1 MSKSFYF
8 LGYIPIF
15 LILFT
20 SCDKLDKVEE
30 SNNSEFIVNSA
41 NVSEFDDLLL
51 SSHGDELSKFLSE
64 EDSNATNSFVEFQD
78 SNQTEIFTNSSSET
92 LIVSKDSKNSEDTL
106 PKSTLEMTIRE
117 LENSSYS
124 HQQGLEKIRE
134 LSLEK
139 DQKISLLEYEN
150 ASLLEKIKNLEAQ
163 LSLGSKQPVKV
174 NNDDLQVANEL
185 DFAIKDLKT
194 SYEANSKEVSFLKEQ
209 NLLISDKLEGLEK
222 EEKLEIEF
230 VAQVEGKDSNSTLD
244 ILKEIP
250 PEELII
256 PTTSNCTLNF
266 DAVVTSL
273 NGKSKEA
280 FYTEFFIIRKDLN
293 TLMVENGILL
303 SDFAEVT
310 SYGEL
315 WARARKNPFLFPN
328 ILKQIRDLL
337 LEEVSRNNGVRIR
350 TDINGSAT
358 VQNLDKG
365 NYYVVGTASL
375 GKVGVTWSVPVDLDE
390 GMNKLSLTL
399 GNSSWSF

>member
-8 LGYIPIF
+8 LGFIPIV

-20 SCDKLDKVEE
+20 SCDKLVEVEE
-30 SNNSEFIVNSA
+30 SNNSDITVNSA
-41 NVSEFDDLLL
+41 NASELDDLLL

-64 EDSNATNSFVEFQD
+64 EDSNSSNSFVEFQD
-78 SNQTEIFTNSSSET
+78 SNETEVFSNSSSEI
-92 LIVSKDSKNSEDTL
+92 LNNSKDLKNSEEIV

-117 LENSSYS
+117 LENSSFS

-134 LSLEK
+134 LSFEK
-139 DQKISLLEYEN
+139 DQKISSLESEN

-163 LSLGSKQPVKV
+163 LSLGPNQVV
-174 NNDDLQVANEL
+174 TLNNDDLQVATEL
-185 DFAIKDLKT
+185 DFAIEDLKS
-194 SYEANSKEVSFLKEQ
+194 SYEANSKEVSYLKEQ
-209 NLLISDKLEGLEK
+209 NLLISDKLGGLGK
-222 EEKLEIEF
+222 EEKLEIDF
-230 VAQVEGKDSNSTLD
+230 VAPVEEEDSNSTLD

-256 PTTSNCTLNF
+256 PNTSNCTLGF

-280 FYTEFFIIRKDLN
+280 FYTEFFIVRKDLN

-358 VQNLDKG
+358 VQNLDKAE
-365 NYYVVGTASL
+365 YYVVGTASL

>member
-1 MSKSFYF
+1 MSISFYF
-8 LGYIPIF
+8 LGFIPIF
-15 LILFT
+15 LILFS
-20 SCDKLDKVEE
+20 SCDKKDKVDE
-30 SNNSEFIVNSA
+30 SNNSDIIVNSS
-41 NVSEFDDLLL
+41 NSSEFDNLLL
-51 SSHGDELSKFLSE
+51 SSHGDELTNFLSE
-64 EDSNATNSFVEFQD
+64 KDTNSSKNFVEFQD
-78 SNQTEIFTNSSSET
+78 SNATEINTDSSSET
-92 LIVSKDSKNSEDTL
+92 LNISINSEDIV

-117 LENSSYS
+117 LQNSSFS

-139 DQKISLLEYEN
+139 DQKISFLESEN
-150 ASLLEKIKNLEAQ
+150 ASLLERIKNLEAQ
-163 LSLGSKQPVKV
+163 LSAGSNQPIIV
-174 NNDDLQVANEL
+174 NNEDLQVATEL
-185 DFAIKDLKT
+185 DYAIEDLKT
-194 SYEANSKEVSFLKEQ
+194 SYEANSKEVSFLKKQ
-209 NLLISDKLEGLEK
+209 NLLISDKLDGLEK

-230 VAQVEGKDSNSTLD
+230 DTEVAEKDSNPTLN

-256 PTTSNCTLNF
+256 PTTSNSTLSF

-337 LEEVSRNNGVRIR
+337 LEEVSKNKGVRVR

-358 VQNLDKG
+358 VQNLDKAP
-365 NYYVVGTASL
+365 YYVVGTASL

>member
-1 MSKSFYF
+1 M
-8 LGYIPIF
+8 
-15 LILFT
+15 
-20 SCDKLDKVEE
+20 DKVDE
-30 SNNSEFIVNSA
+30 SNNSDIIVNSS
-41 NVSEFDDLLL
+41 NSSEFDNLLL
-51 SSHGDELSKFLSE
+51 SSHGDELTNFLSE
-64 EDSNATNSFVEFQD
+64 KDTNSSKNFVAFQD
-78 SNQTEIFTNSSSET
+78 SNATEIFTNSYSET
-92 LIVSKDSKNSEDTL
+92 LNISINSEDIV

-117 LENSSYS
+117 LQNSSFS

-134 LSLEK
+134 LSFEK
-139 DQKISLLEYEN
+139 DQKISFLESEN
-150 ASLLEKIKNLEAQ
+150 ASLLERIKNLEAQ
-163 LSLGSKQPVKV
+163 LSSGSNQPITV
-174 NNDDLQVANEL
+174 NNEDLQVATEL
-185 DFAIKDLKT
+185 DYAIEDLKT
-194 SYEANSKEVSFLKEQ
+194 SYEANSKEVSFLKKQ
-209 NLLISDKLEGLEK
+209 NLLISDKLDGLEK

-230 VAQVEGKDSNSTLD
+230 DTEVAEKDSNPTLN

-256 PTTSNCTLNF
+256 PTTSNCTLSF

-337 LEEVSRNNGVRIR
+337 LEEVSKNKGVRVR

-358 VQNLDKG
+358 VQNLDKAP
-365 NYYVVGTASL
+365 YYVVGTASL

>member
-1 MSKSFYF
+1 M
-8 LGYIPIF
+8 
-15 LILFT
+15 
-20 SCDKLDKVEE
+20 DKVDE
-30 SNNSEFIVNSA
+30 SNNSDIIVNSS
-41 NVSEFDDLLL
+41 NSSELDNLLL
-51 SSHGDELSKFLSE
+51 SSHGDELTNFLSE
-64 EDSNATNSFVEFQD
+64 KDTNSSKNFVAFQDSNAT
-78 SNQTEIFTNSSSET
+78 EIFTDSYSET
-92 LIVSKDSKNSEDTL
+92 LNISINSEDIV

-117 LENSSYS
+117 LQNSSFS

-134 LSLEK
+134 LSFEK
-139 DQKISLLEYEN
+139 DQKISFLESEN
-150 ASLLEKIKNLEAQ
+150 ASLLERIKNLEAQ
-163 LSLGSKQPVKV
+163 LSSGSNQSITV
-174 NNDDLQVANEL
+174 NNEDLQVATEL
-185 DFAIKDLKT
+185 DYAIEDLKT
-194 SYEANSKEVSFLKEQ
+194 SYEANSKEVSFLKKQ
-209 NLLISDKLEGLEK
+209 NLLISDKLDGLEK

-230 VAQVEGKDSNSTLD
+230 DTEVAEKDSNPTLN

-256 PTTSNCTLNF
+256 PTTSNCTLSF

-293 TLMVENGILL
+293 TLMVENGILI

-337 LEEVSRNNGVRIR
+337 LEEVSKNKGVRVR

-358 VQNLDKG
+358 VQNLDKAP
-365 NYYVVGTASL
+365 YYVVGTASL

>member
-150 ASLLEKIKNLEAQ
+150 ASLLEQIKNLEAQ

-256 PTTSNCTLNF
+256 PTTSNCTLSF

>member
-8 LGYIPIF
+8 LGFIPIF

-185 DFAIKDLKT
+185 DFAINDLKT

>member
-1 MSKSFYF
+1 MSISFYF
-8 LGYIPIF
+8 LGFIPIF
-15 LILFT
+15 LILFS
-20 SCDKLDKVEE
+20 SCDKIDKVDE
-30 SNNSEFIVNSA
+30 SNNSDIIVNSS
-41 NVSEFDDLLL
+41 NSSEFDNLLF
-51 SSHGDELSKFLSE
+51 SSHGDELKNFLSE
-64 EDSNATNSFVEFQD
+64 KDTNSSKNFVEFEDSNA
-78 SNQTEIFTNSSSET
+78 TEIFTNSSSET
-92 LIVSKDSKNSEDTL
+92 LNISINSEDIV

-117 LENSSYS
+117 LQNSSFS

-134 LSLEK
+134 LSFEK
-139 DQKISLLEYEN
+139 DQKISFLESEN
-150 ASLLEKIKNLEAQ
+150 ASLLERIKNLEAQ
-163 LSLGSKQPVKV
+163 LSSGSNQPITV
-174 NNDDLQVANEL
+174 NKEDLQVATEL
-185 DFAIKDLKT
+185 DYAIEDLKT
-194 SYEANSKEVSFLKEQ
+194 SYEANSKEVSFLKKQ
-209 NLLISDKLEGLEK
+209 NLLISDKLDGLEK

-230 VAQVEGKDSNSTLD
+230 DTEVAEKDSNPTLN

-256 PTTSNCTLNF
+256 PTTLNCALSF

-293 TLMVENGILL
+293 TLMVENGILI

-337 LEEVSRNNGVRIR
+337 LEEVSKNKGVRVR

-358 VQNLDKG
+358 VQNLDKAP
-365 NYYVVGTASL
+365 YYVVGTASL

>member
-1 MSKSFYF
+1 MSISFYF
-8 LGYIPIF
+8 LGFIPIF
-15 LILFT
+15 LILFS
-20 SCDKLDKVEE
+20 SCDKIDKVDE
-30 SNNSEFIVNSA
+30 SNNSDIIVNSS
-41 NVSEFDDLLL
+41 NSSELDNLLL
-51 SSHGDELSKFLSE
+51 SSHGDELTNFLSE
-64 EDSNATNSFVEFQD
+64 KDTNSSKNFVAFQDSNAT
-78 SNQTEIFTNSSSET
+78 EIFTDSYSET
-92 LIVSKDSKNSEDTL
+92 LNISINSEDIV

-117 LENSSYS
+117 LQNSSFS

-134 LSLEK
+134 LSFEK
-139 DQKISLLEYEN
+139 DQKISFLESEN
-150 ASLLEKIKNLEAQ
+150 ASLLERIKNLEAQ
-163 LSLGSKQPVKV
+163 LSSGSNQPVTV
-174 NNDDLQVANEL
+174 NNEDLQVATEL
-185 DFAIKDLKT
+185 DYAIEDLKT
-194 SYEANSKEVSFLKEQ
+194 SYEANSKEVSFLKKQ
-209 NLLISDKLEGLEK
+209 NLLISDKLDGLEK

-230 VAQVEGKDSNSTLD
+230 DTEVAEKDSNPTLN

-256 PTTSNCTLNF
+256 PTTSNCTLSF

-293 TLMVENGILL
+293 TLMVENGILI

-337 LEEVSRNNGVRIR
+337 LEEVSKNKGVRVR

-358 VQNLDKG
+358 VQNLDKAP
-365 NYYVVGTASL
+365 YYVVGTASL

>member
-1 MSKSFYF
+1 MSISFYF
-8 LGYIPIF
+8 LGFIPIF
-15 LILFT
+15 LILFS
-20 SCDKLDKVEE
+20 SCDKIDKVDE
-30 SNNSEFIVNSA
+30 SNNSDIIVNSS
-41 NVSEFDDLLL
+41 NSSELDNLLL
-51 SSHGDELSKFLSE
+51 SSHGDELTNFLSE
-64 EDSNATNSFVEFQD
+64 KDTNSSKNFVAFQDSNAT
-78 SNQTEIFTNSSSET
+78 EIFTDSYSET
-92 LIVSKDSKNSEDTL
+92 LNISINSEDIV
-106 PKSTLEMTIRE
+106 PKSTLEMTITE
-117 LENSSYS
+117 LQNSSFS

-134 LSLEK
+134 LSFEK
-139 DQKISLLEYEN
+139 DQKISFLESEN
-150 ASLLEKIKNLEAQ
+150 ASLLERIKNLEAQ
-163 LSLGSKQPVKV
+163 LSSGSNQPITV
-174 NNDDLQVANEL
+174 NNEDLQVATEL
-185 DFAIKDLKT
+185 DYAIEDLKT
-194 SYEANSKEVSFLKEQ
+194 SYEANSKEVSFLKKQ
-209 NLLISDKLEGLEK
+209 NLLISDKLDGLEK

-230 VAQVEGKDSNSTLD
+230 DTEVAEKDSNPTLN

-256 PTTSNCTLNF
+256 PTTSNCTLSF

-293 TLMVENGILL
+293 TLMVENGILI

-337 LEEVSRNNGVRIR
+337 LEEVSKNKGVRVR

-358 VQNLDKG
+358 VQNLDKAP
-365 NYYVVGTASL
+365 YYVVGTASL

>member
-1 MSKSFYF
+1 MDESKYSD
-8 LGYIPIF
+8 I
-15 LILFT
+15 
-20 SCDKLDKVEE
+20 
-30 SNNSEFIVNSA
+30 IVNSS
-41 NVSEFDDLLL
+41 NSSEFDNLLL
-51 SSHGDELSKFLSE
+51 SSHGDELTNFLSE
-64 EDSNATNSFVEFQD
+64 KDTNSSKNFVAFQDSNAT
-78 SNQTEIFTNSSSET
+78 EIFTDPYSET
-92 LIVSKDSKNSEDTL
+92 LNISINSEDIV

-117 LENSSYS
+117 LQNSSFS

-134 LSLEK
+134 LSFEK
-139 DQKISLLEYEN
+139 DQKISFLESEN
-150 ASLLEKIKNLEAQ
+150 ASLLERIKNLEAQ
-163 LSLGSKQPVKV
+163 LSSGSNQPITV
-174 NNDDLQVANEL
+174 NNEDLQVATEL
-185 DFAIKDLKT
+185 DYAIEDLKT
-194 SYEANSKEVSFLKEQ
+194 NYEANSKEVSFLKKQ
-209 NLLISDKLEGLEK
+209 NLLISDKLDDLEK

-230 VAQVEGKDSNSTLD
+230 DTEVADKDSNPTLN

-256 PTTSNCTLNF
+256 PTTSNCTLSF

-293 TLMVENGILL
+293 TLMVENGILI

-337 LEEVSRNNGVRIR
+337 LEEVSKNKGVRVR

-358 VQNLDKG
+358 VQNLDKAP
-365 NYYVVGTASL
+365 YYVVGTASL

>member
-1 MSKSFYF
+1 M
-8 LGYIPIF
+8 
-15 LILFT
+15 
-20 SCDKLDKVEE
+20 DKVDE
-30 SNNSEFIVNSA
+30 SNNSDIIVNSS
-41 NVSEFDDLLL
+41 NSSELDNLLL
-51 SSHGDELSKFLSE
+51 SSHGDELTNFLSE
-64 EDSNATNSFVEFQD
+64 KDTNSSKNFVAFQDSNAT
-78 SNQTEIFTNSSSET
+78 EIFTDSYSET
-92 LIVSKDSKNSEDTL
+92 LNISINSEDIV
-106 PKSTLEMTIRE
+106 PKSTLEMTITE
-117 LENSSYS
+117 LQNSSFS
-124 HQQGLEKIRE
+124 HQQGLERIRE
-134 LSLEK
+134 LSFEK
-139 DQKISLLEYEN
+139 DQKISFLESEN
-150 ASLLEKIKNLEAQ
+150 ASLLERIKNLEAQ
-163 LSLGSKQPVKV
+163 LSSGSNQPVTV
-174 NNDDLQVANEL
+174 NNEDLQVATEL
-185 DFAIKDLKT
+185 DYAIEDLKT
-194 SYEANSKEVSFLKEQ
+194 SYEANSKEVSFLKKQ
-209 NLLISDKLEGLEK
+209 NLIISDKLDGLEK

-230 VAQVEGKDSNSTLD
+230 DTEVAKKDSNPTLN

-256 PTTSNCTLNF
+256 PTTSNCTLSF

-293 TLMVENGILL
+293 TLMVENGILI

-337 LEEVSRNNGVRIR
+337 LEEVSKNKGVRVR

-358 VQNLDKG
+358 VQNLDKAP
-365 NYYVVGTASL
+365 YYVVGTASL

>member
-1 MSKSFYF
+1 M
-8 LGYIPIF
+8 
-15 LILFT
+15 
-20 SCDKLDKVEE
+20 DKVDE
-30 SNNSEFIVNSA
+30 SNNSDIIVNSS
-41 NVSEFDDLLL
+41 NSSELDNLLL
-51 SSHGDELSKFLSE
+51 SSHGDELTNFLSE
-64 EDSNATNSFVEFQD
+64 KDTNSSKNFVAFQDSNAT
-78 SNQTEIFTNSSSET
+78 EIFTDSYSET
-92 LIVSKDSKNSEDTL
+92 LNISINSEDIV
-106 PKSTLEMTIRE
+106 PKSTLEMTITE
-117 LENSSYS
+117 LQNSSFS
-124 HQQGLEKIRE
+124 HQQGLERIRE
-134 LSLEK
+134 LSFEK
-139 DQKISLLEYEN
+139 DQKISFLESEN
-150 ASLLEKIKNLEAQ
+150 ASLLERIKNLEAQ
-163 LSLGSKQPVKV
+163 LSSGSNQPITV
-174 NNDDLQVANEL
+174 NNEDLQVATEL
-185 DFAIKDLKT
+185 DYAIEDLKT
-194 SYEANSKEVSFLKEQ
+194 SYEANSKEVSFLKKQ
-209 NLLISDKLEGLEK
+209 NLLISDKLDGLEK

-230 VAQVEGKDSNSTLD
+230 DTEVAEKDSNPTLN

-256 PTTSNCTLNF
+256 PTTSNCTLSF

-293 TLMVENGILL
+293 TLMVENGILI

-337 LEEVSRNNGVRIR
+337 LEEVSKNKGVRVR

-358 VQNLDKG
+358 VQNLDKAP
-365 NYYVVGTASL
+365 YYVVGTASL

>member
-1 MSKSFYF
+1 MSISFYF
-8 LGYIPIF
+8 LGFIPIF
-15 LILFT
+15 LILFS
-20 SCDKLDKVEE
+20 SCDKIDKVDE
-30 SNNSEFIVNSA
+30 SNNSDIIVNSS
-41 NVSEFDDLLL
+41 NSSEFDNLLL
-51 SSHGDELSKFLSE
+51 SSHGDELTNFLSE
-64 EDSNATNSFVEFQD
+64 KDTNSSKNFVAFQDSNAT
-78 SNQTEIFTNSSSET
+78 EIFTDSYSET
-92 LIVSKDSKNSEDTL
+92 LNISINSEDIV

-117 LENSSYS
+117 LQNSSFS

-134 LSLEK
+134 LSFEK
-139 DQKISLLEYEN
+139 DQKISFLESEN
-150 ASLLEKIKNLEAQ
+150 ASLLERIKNLEAQ
-163 LSLGSKQPVKV
+163 LSSGSNQPITV
-174 NNDDLQVANEL
+174 NKEDLQVATEL
-185 DFAIKDLKT
+185 DYAIEDLKT
-194 SYEANSKEVSFLKEQ
+194 SYEANSKEVSFLKKQ
-209 NLLISDKLEGLEK
+209 NSLISDKLDGLEK

-230 VAQVEGKDSNSTLD
+230 DTEVAEKDSNPTLN

-256 PTTSNCTLNF
+256 PTTSNCTLSF

-293 TLMVENGILL
+293 TLMVENGILI

-337 LEEVSRNNGVRIR
+337 LEEVSKNKGVRVR

-358 VQNLDKG
+358 VQNLDKAP
-365 NYYVVGTASL
+365 YYVVGTASL
-375 GKVGVTWSVPVDLDE
+375 GKVGVTWSVPVDLDD

>member
-1 MSKSFYF
+1 
-8 LGYIPIF
+8 
-15 LILFT
+15 
-20 SCDKLDKVEE
+20 
-30 SNNSEFIVNSA
+30 
-41 NVSEFDDLLL
+41 
-51 SSHGDELSKFLSE
+51 
-64 EDSNATNSFVEFQD
+64 
-78 SNQTEIFTNSSSET
+78 
-92 LIVSKDSKNSEDTL
+92 
-106 PKSTLEMTIRE
+106 
-117 LENSSYS
+117 
-124 HQQGLEKIRE
+124 
-134 LSLEK
+134 
-139 DQKISLLEYEN
+139 
-150 ASLLEKIKNLEAQ
+150 
-163 LSLGSKQPVKV
+163 
-174 NNDDLQVANEL
+174 
-185 DFAIKDLKT
+185 
-194 SYEANSKEVSFLKEQ
+194 LKEQ

-256 PTTSNCTLNF
+256 PITSNCTLSF

-328 ILKQIRDLL
+328 ILKQIRDIL

-358 VQNLDKG
+358 VQNLDKAE
-365 NYYVVGTASL
+365 YYVVGTASL

>member
-1 MSKSFYF
+1 MSISFYF
-8 LGYIPIF
+8 LGFIPIF
-15 LILFT
+15 LILFS
-20 SCDKLDKVEE
+20 SCDKIDKVDE
-30 SNNSEFIVNSA
+30 SNNSDIIVNSS
-41 NVSEFDDLLL
+41 NSSEFDNLLL
-51 SSHGDELSKFLSE
+51 SSHGDELTNFLSE
-64 EDSNATNSFVEFQD
+64 KDTNSSKNFVAFQDSNAT
-78 SNQTEIFTNSSSET
+78 EIFTDSYSET
-92 LIVSKDSKNSEDTL
+92 LNISINSEDIV

-117 LENSSYS
+117 LQNSSFS

-134 LSLEK
+134 LSFEK
-139 DQKISLLEYEN
+139 DQKISFLESEN
-150 ASLLEKIKNLEAQ
+150 ASLLERIKNLEAQ
-163 LSLGSKQPVKV
+163 LSSGSNQPIVV
-174 NNDDLQVANEL
+174 NNEDLQVATEL
-185 DFAIKDLKT
+185 DYAIEDLKT
-194 SYEANSKEVSFLKEQ
+194 SYEANSKEVSFLKKQ
-209 NLLISDKLEGLEK
+209 NLLISDKLDGLEK

-230 VAQVEGKDSNSTLD
+230 DTEVAEKDSNPTLN

-256 PTTSNCTLNF
+256 PTTSNCTLSF

-273 NGKSKEA
+273 NGKRKEA

-293 TLMVENGILL
+293 TLMVENGILI

-337 LEEVSRNNGVRIR
+337 LEEVSKNKGVRVR

-358 VQNLDKG
+358 VQNLDKAP
-365 NYYVVGTASL
+365 YYVVGTASL

>member
-1 MSKSFYF
+1 MSISFYF
-8 LGYIPIF
+8 LGFIPIF
-15 LILFT
+15 LILFS
-20 SCDKLDKVEE
+20 SCDKIDKVDE
-30 SNNSEFIVNSA
+30 SNNSDIIVNSS
-41 NVSEFDDLLL
+41 NSSELDNLLL
-51 SSHGDELSKFLSE
+51 SSHGDELTNFLSE
-64 EDSNATNSFVEFQD
+64 KDTNSSNNFVAFQDSNAT
-78 SNQTEIFTNSSSET
+78 EIFTDSYSET
-92 LIVSKDSKNSEDTL
+92 LNISINSEDIV
-106 PKSTLEMTIRE
+106 PKSALEMTIRE
-117 LENSSYS
+117 LQNASFS

-134 LSLEK
+134 LSFEK
-139 DQKISLLEYEN
+139 DQKISFLESEN
-150 ASLLEKIKNLEAQ
+150 ASLLERIKNLEAQ
-163 LSLGSKQPVKV
+163 LSSGSNQPVTV
-174 NNDDLQVANEL
+174 NNEDLQVATEL
-185 DFAIKDLKT
+185 DYAIEDLKT
-194 SYEANSKEVSFLKEQ
+194 SYEANSKEVSFLKKQ
-209 NLLISDKLEGLEK
+209 NLLISDKLDGLEK

-230 VAQVEGKDSNSTLD
+230 DTEVAKKDSNPTLN

-256 PTTSNCTLNF
+256 PTTSNCTLSF

-293 TLMVENGILL
+293 TLMVENGILI

-337 LEEVSRNNGVRIR
+337 LEEVSKNKGVRVR

-358 VQNLDKG
+358 VQNLDKAP
-365 NYYVVGTASL
+365 YYVVGTASL

>member
-1 MSKSFYF
+1 M
-8 LGYIPIF
+8 
-15 LILFT
+15 
-20 SCDKLDKVEE
+20 DKVDE
-30 SNNSEFIVNSA
+30 SNNSDIIVNSS
-41 NVSEFDDLLL
+41 NSSEFDNLLL
-51 SSHGDELSKFLSE
+51 SSHGDELTNFLSE
-64 EDSNATNSFVEFQD
+64 KDTNSSKNFVEFQD
-78 SNQTEIFTNSSSET
+78 SNATEIYTDSSSET
-92 LIVSKDSKNSEDTL
+92 LNISINSEDIV

-117 LENSSYS
+117 LQNSSFS

-139 DQKISLLEYEN
+139 DQKISFLESEN
-150 ASLLEKIKNLEAQ
+150 ASLLERIKNLEAQ
-163 LSLGSKQPVKV
+163 LSAGSNQPIIV
-174 NNDDLQVANEL
+174 NNEDLQVATEL
-185 DFAIKDLKT
+185 DYAIEDLKS
-194 SYEANSKEVSFLKEQ
+194 SYEANSKEVSFLKKQ
-209 NLLISDKLEGLEK
+209 NLLISDKLAGLEK

-230 VAQVEGKDSNSTLD
+230 DTEVAEKDSNPTLN

-256 PTTSNCTLNF
+256 PTTSNSTLSF

-293 TLMVENGILL
+293 TLMVENGILI

-337 LEEVSRNNGVRIR
+337 LEEVSKNKGVRVR

-358 VQNLDKG
+358 VQNLDKVP
-365 NYYVVGTASL
+365 YYVVGTASL

>member
-1 MSKSFYF
+1 M
-8 LGYIPIF
+8 
-15 LILFT
+15 
-20 SCDKLDKVEE
+20 DKVDE
-30 SNNSEFIVNSA
+30 SNNSDIIVNSS
-41 NVSEFDDLLL
+41 NSSELDNLLL
-51 SSHGDELSKFLSE
+51 SSHGDELTNFLSE
-64 EDSNATNSFVEFQD
+64 KDTNSSKNFVAFQDSNAT
-78 SNQTEIFTNSSSET
+78 EIFTDSYSET
-92 LIVSKDSKNSEDTL
+92 LNISINSEDIV

-117 LENSSYS
+117 LQNSSFS

-134 LSLEK
+134 LSFEK
-139 DQKISLLEYEN
+139 DQKISFLESEN
-150 ASLLEKIKNLEAQ
+150 ASLLERIKNLEAQ
-163 LSLGSKQPVKV
+163 LSSGSNQPIVV
-174 NNDDLQVANEL
+174 NNEDLQVATEL
-185 DFAIKDLKT
+185 DYAIEDLKT
-194 SYEANSKEVSFLKEQ
+194 SYEANSKEVSFLKKQ
-209 NLLISDKLEGLEK
+209 NLLISDKLDGLEK

-230 VAQVEGKDSNSTLD
+230 DTEVAEKDSNPTLN

-256 PTTSNCTLNF
+256 PTTSNCTLSF

-293 TLMVENGILL
+293 TLMVENGILI

-337 LEEVSRNNGVRIR
+337 LEEVSKNKGVRVR

-358 VQNLDKG
+358 VQNLDKAP
-365 NYYVVGTASL
+365 YYVVGTASL

>member
-1 MSKSFYF
+1 M
-8 LGYIPIF
+8 
-15 LILFT
+15 
-20 SCDKLDKVEE
+20 DKVDE
-30 SNNSEFIVNSA
+30 SNNSDIIVNSS
-41 NVSEFDDLLL
+41 NSSEFDNLLL
-51 SSHGDELSKFLSE
+51 SSHGDELTNFLSE
-64 EDSNATNSFVEFQD
+64 KDTNSSKNFVAFQDSNAT
-78 SNQTEIFTNSSSET
+78 EIFTDSYSET
-92 LIVSKDSKNSEDTL
+92 LNISINSEDIV

-117 LENSSYS
+117 LQNSSFS

-134 LSLEK
+134 LSFEK
-139 DQKISLLEYEN
+139 DQKISFLESEN
-150 ASLLEKIKNLEAQ
+150 ASLLERIKNLEAQ
-163 LSLGSKQPVKV
+163 LSSGSNQPITV
-174 NNDDLQVANEL
+174 NNEDLQVANEL
-185 DFAIKDLKT
+185 DYAIEDLKT
-194 SYEANSKEVSFLKEQ
+194 SFEANSKEVSFLKKQ
-209 NLLISDKLEGLEK
+209 NLLISDKLDGLEK

-230 VAQVEGKDSNSTLD
+230 DTEVAEKDSNPTLN

-256 PTTSNCTLNF
+256 PTTSNCTLSF

-293 TLMVENGILL
+293 TLMVENGILI

-337 LEEVSRNNGVRIR
+337 LEEVSKNKGVRVR

-358 VQNLDKG
+358 VQNLDKAP
-365 NYYVVGTASL
+365 YYVVGTASL

>member
-1 MSKSFYF
+1 M
-8 LGYIPIF
+8 
-15 LILFT
+15 
-20 SCDKLDKVEE
+20 DKVDE
-30 SNNSEFIVNSA
+30 SKYSDIIVNSS
-41 NVSEFDDLLL
+41 NSSEFDNLLL
-51 SSHGDELSKFLSE
+51 SSHGDELTNFLSE
-64 EDSNATNSFVEFQD
+64 KDTNSSKNFVEFQD
-78 SNQTEIFTNSSSET
+78 SNATESFTNSSSEN
-92 LIVSKDSKNSEDTL
+92 LNIFINSEDIV

-117 LENSSYS
+117 LQNSSFS

-139 DQKISLLEYEN
+139 DQKISFLESEN
-150 ASLLEKIKNLEAQ
+150 ASLLERIKNLEAQ
-163 LSLGSKQPVKV
+163 LSSGSNQPITV
-174 NNDDLQVANEL
+174 NNEDLQVATEL
-185 DFAIKDLKT
+185 DYAIEDLKT
-194 SYEANSKEVSFLKEQ
+194 SYEANSKEVSFLKKQ
-209 NLLISDKLEGLEK
+209 NLLISDKLDGLEK

-230 VAQVEGKDSNSTLD
+230 DTEVAEKDSNPTLN

-256 PTTSNCTLNF
+256 PTTSNCTLSF

-293 TLMVENGILL
+293 TLMVENGILI

-337 LEEVSRNNGVRIR
+337 LEEVSKNKGVRVR

-358 VQNLDKG
+358 VQNLDKAP
-365 NYYVVGTASL
+365 YYVVGTASL

>member
-1 MSKSFYF
+1 M
-8 LGYIPIF
+8 
-15 LILFT
+15 
-20 SCDKLDKVEE
+20 DKVDE
-30 SNNSEFIVNSA
+30 SNNSDIIVNSS
-41 NVSEFDDLLL
+41 NSSEFDNLLL
-51 SSHGDELSKFLSE
+51 SSHGDELTNFLSE
-64 EDSNATNSFVEFQD
+64 KDTNSSNNFVAFQDSNAT
-78 SNQTEIFTNSSSET
+78 EIFTDSYSET
-92 LIVSKDSKNSEDTL
+92 LNISINSEDIV
-106 PKSTLEMTIRE
+106 PKSTLEMTITE
-117 LENSSYS
+117 LQNSSFS

-134 LSLEK
+134 LSFEK
-139 DQKISLLEYEN
+139 DQKISFLESEN
-150 ASLLEKIKNLEAQ
+150 ASLLERIKNLEAQ
-163 LSLGSKQPVKV
+163 LSSGSNQPITV
-174 NNDDLQVANEL
+174 NNEDLQVATEL
-185 DFAIKDLKT
+185 DYAIEDLKT
-194 SYEANSKEVSFLKEQ
+194 SYEANSKEVSFLKKQ
-209 NLLISDKLEGLEK
+209 NLLISDKLDGLEK

-230 VAQVEGKDSNSTLD
+230 DTEVAEKDSNPTLN

-256 PTTSNCTLNF
+256 PTTSNCTLSF

-337 LEEVSRNNGVRIR
+337 LEEVSKNKGVRVR

-358 VQNLDKG
+358 VQNLDKAP
-365 NYYVVGTASL
+365 YYVVGTASL

>member
-1 MSKSFYF
+1 MDKMDESKYSD
-8 LGYIPIF
+8 I
-15 LILFT
+15 
-20 SCDKLDKVEE
+20 
-30 SNNSEFIVNSA
+30 IVNSS
-41 NVSEFDDLLL
+41 NSSEFDNLLL
-51 SSHGDELSKFLSE
+51 SSHGDELTNFLSE
-64 EDSNATNSFVEFQD
+64 KDTNSSKNFVEFQD
-78 SNQTEIFTNSSSET
+78 SNATESFTNSSSEN
-92 LIVSKDSKNSEDTL
+92 LNISINSEDIV
-106 PKSTLEMTIRE
+106 PKPTLEMTIRE
-117 LENSSYS
+117 LQNSSFS

-139 DQKISLLEYEN
+139 DQKISFLESEN
-150 ASLLEKIKNLEAQ
+150 ASLLERIKNLETQ
-163 LSLGSKQPVKV
+163 LSSGSNQPIVV
-174 NNDDLQVANEL
+174 NNEDLQVATEL
-185 DFAIKDLKT
+185 DYAIEDLKS
-194 SYEANSKEVSFLKEQ
+194 SYEANSKEVSFLKKQ
-209 NLLISDKLEGLEK
+209 NLLISDKLDDLEK
-222 EEKLEIEF
+222 EEKLEFEF
-230 VAQVEGKDSNSTLD
+230 DTEVAEKDSNPTLN

-256 PTTSNCTLNF
+256 PTTSNCTLSF

-293 TLMVENGILL
+293 TLMVENGILI

-337 LEEVSRNNGVRIR
+337 LEEVSKNKGVRVR

-358 VQNLDKG
+358 VQNLDKAP
-365 NYYVVGTASL
+365 YYVVGTASL

>member
-1 MSKSFYF
+1 MSISFYF
-8 LGYIPIF
+8 LGFIPIF
-15 LILFT
+15 LILFS
-20 SCDKLDKVEE
+20 SCDKIDKVDE
-30 SNNSEFIVNSA
+30 SNNSDIIVNSS
-41 NVSEFDDLLL
+41 NSSELDNLLL
-51 SSHGDELSKFLSE
+51 SSHGDELTNFLSE
-64 EDSNATNSFVEFQD
+64 KDTNSSKNFVAFQDSNAT
-78 SNQTEIFTNSSSET
+78 EIFTDSYSET
-92 LIVSKDSKNSEDTL
+92 LNISINSEDIV

-117 LENSSYS
+117 LQNSSFS

-134 LSLEK
+134 LSFEK
-139 DQKISLLEYEN
+139 DQKISFLESEN
-150 ASLLEKIKNLEAQ
+150 ASLLERIKNLEAQ
-163 LSLGSKQPVKV
+163 LSSGSNQPITV
-174 NNDDLQVANEL
+174 NNEDLQVATEL
-185 DFAIKDLKT
+185 DYAIEDLKT
-194 SYEANSKEVSFLKEQ
+194 SYEANSKEVSFLKKQ
-209 NLLISDKLEGLEK
+209 SLLISDKLDGLEK

-230 VAQVEGKDSNSTLD
+230 DTEVAEKDSNPTLN

-256 PTTSNCTLNF
+256 PTTSNCTLSF

-293 TLMVENGILL
+293 TLMVENGILI

-337 LEEVSRNNGVRIR
+337 LEEVSKNKGVRVR

-358 VQNLDKG
+358 VQNLDKAP
-365 NYYVVGTASL
+365 YYVVGTASL

>member
-1 MSKSFYF
+1 MSISFYF
-8 LGYIPIF
+8 LGFIPIF
-15 LILFT
+15 LILFS
-20 SCDKLDKVEE
+20 SCDKMDKVDE
-30 SNNSEFIVNSA
+30 SNNSDIIVNSS
-41 NVSEFDDLLL
+41 NSSEFDNLLL
-51 SSHGDELSKFLSE
+51 SSHGDELTNFLSE
-64 EDSNATNSFVEFQD
+64 KDTNSSKNFVAFQDSNAT
-78 SNQTEIFTNSSSET
+78 EIFTDSYSET
-92 LIVSKDSKNSEDTL
+92 LNTSINREDIV
-106 PKSTLEMTIRE
+106 PKSALEMTIRE
-117 LENSSYS
+117 LQNSSFS

-134 LSLEK
+134 LSFEK
-139 DQKISLLEYEN
+139 DQKISFLESEN
-150 ASLLEKIKNLEAQ
+150 ASLLERIKNLEAQ
-163 LSLGSKQPVKV
+163 LSSGSNQPITV
-174 NNDDLQVANEL
+174 NKEDLQVATEL
-185 DFAIKDLKT
+185 DYAIEDLKT
-194 SYEANSKEVSFLKEQ
+194 SYEANSKEVSFLKKQ
-209 NLLISDKLEGLEK
+209 NLLISDKLDGLEK

-230 VAQVEGKDSNSTLD
+230 DTEVAEKDSNPTLN

-256 PTTSNCTLNF
+256 PTTSNCTLSF

-293 TLMVENGILL
+293 TLMVENGILI

-337 LEEVSRNNGVRIR
+337 LEEVSKNKGVRVR

-358 VQNLDKG
+358 VQNLDKAP
-365 NYYVVGTASL
+365 YYVVGTASL

>member
-1 MSKSFYF
+1 MSISFYF
-8 LGYIPIF
+8 LGFIPIF
-15 LILFT
+15 LILFS
-20 SCDKLDKVEE
+20 SCDKIDKVDE
-30 SNNSEFIVNSA
+30 SNNSDIIVNSS
-41 NVSEFDDLLL
+41 NSSELDNLLL
-51 SSHGDELSKFLSE
+51 SSHGDELTNFLSE
-64 EDSNATNSFVEFQD
+64 KDTNSSKNFVAFQDSNAT
-78 SNQTEIFTNSSSET
+78 EIFTDSYSET
-92 LIVSKDSKNSEDTL
+92 LNISINSEDIV
-106 PKSTLEMTIRE
+106 PKSALEMTIRE
-117 LENSSYS
+117 LQNASFS

-134 LSLEK
+134 LSFEK
-139 DQKISLLEYEN
+139 DQKISFLESEN
-150 ASLLEKIKNLEAQ
+150 ASLLERIKNLEAQ
-163 LSLGSKQPVKV
+163 LSSGSNQPITV
-174 NNDDLQVANEL
+174 NKEDLQVATEL
-185 DFAIKDLKT
+185 DYAIEDLKT
-194 SYEANSKEVSFLKEQ
+194 SYEANSKEVSFLKKQ
-209 NLLISDKLEGLEK
+209 NLLISDKLDGLEK

-230 VAQVEGKDSNSTLD
+230 DTEVAEKDSNPTLN

-256 PTTSNCTLNF
+256 PTTSNCTLSF

-293 TLMVENGILL
+293 TLMVENGILI

-337 LEEVSRNNGVRIR
+337 LEEVSKNKGVRVR

-358 VQNLDKG
+358 VQNLDKAP
-365 NYYVVGTASL
+365 YYVVGTASL

>member
-8 LGYIPIF
+8 LGFIPF
-15 LILFT
+15 VLILFT
-20 SCDKLDKVEE
+20 SCDKLDEVEE
-30 SNNSEFIVNSA
+30 SNNSDIIVNSA
-41 NVSEFDDLLL
+41 NVSELDDLLL

-64 EDSNATNSFVEFQD
+64 EDGNSSNSFVEFQD
-78 SNQTEIFTNSSSET
+78 SNETEFSSNSSSET
-92 LIVSKDSKNSEDTL
+92 LNNSKYLKNSEEIV

-117 LENSSYS
+117 LENSRFS

-134 LSLEK
+134 LSFEK
-139 DQKISLLEYEN
+139 DQKISSLESEN
-150 ASLLEKIKNLEAQ
+150 AALLEKIRNLEAQ
-163 LSLGSKQPVKV
+163 LYSGSNQPVTV
-174 NNDDLQVANEL
+174 NNDDLQVATEL
-185 DFAIKDLKT
+185 DFAIEDLKS
-194 SYEANSKEVSFLKEQ
+194 SYEENSKEVSFLKEQ
-209 NLLISDKLEGLEK
+209 NLLISDKLEGLGK
-222 EEKLEIEF
+222 EDKLEIDF
-230 VAQVEGKDSNSTLD
+230 VAQVEEKDSNSTLD

-256 PTTSNCTLNF
+256 STTSNCALSF

-293 TLMVENGILL
+293 TLMSENGILL

-328 ILKQIRDLL
+328 ILKKIRDLL

-358 VQNLDKG
+358 VQNLEKTK
-365 NYYVVGTASL
+365 YFVVGTASL

>member
-1 MSKSFYF
+1 M
-8 LGYIPIF
+8 
-15 LILFT
+15 
-20 SCDKLDKVEE
+20 DKVDE
-30 SNNSEFIVNSA
+30 SKYSDIIVNSS
-41 NVSEFDDLLL
+41 NSSEFDNLLL
-51 SSHGDELSKFLSE
+51 SSHGDELTNFLSE
-64 EDSNATNSFVEFQD
+64 KDTNSSNNFVAFQDSNAT
-78 SNQTEIFTNSSSET
+78 EIFTDSYSET
-92 LIVSKDSKNSEDTL
+92 LNISINSEDIV

-117 LENSSYS
+117 LQNSSFS

-134 LSLEK
+134 LSFEK
-139 DQKISLLEYEN
+139 DQKISFLESEN
-150 ASLLEKIKNLEAQ
+150 ASLLERIKNLEAQ
-163 LSLGSKQPVKV
+163 LSSGSNQPVTV
-174 NNDDLQVANEL
+174 NNEDLQVATEL
-185 DFAIKDLKT
+185 DYAIEDLKT
-194 SYEANSKEVSFLKEQ
+194 SYEANSKEVSFLKKQ
-209 NLLISDKLEGLEK
+209 NLLISDKLDGLEK

-230 VAQVEGKDSNSTLD
+230 DTEVAEKDSNPTLN

-256 PTTSNCTLNF
+256 PTTSNCTLSF

-293 TLMVENGILL
+293 TLMVENGILI

-337 LEEVSRNNGVRIR
+337 LEEVSKNKGVRVR

-358 VQNLDKG
+358 VQNLDKAP
-365 NYYVVGTASL
+365 YYVVGTASL

>member
-1 MSKSFYF
+1 MSISFYF
-8 LGYIPIF
+8 LGFIPIF
-15 LILFT
+15 LILFS
-20 SCDKLDKVEE
+20 SCDKMDKVDE
-30 SNNSEFIVNSA
+30 SNNSDIIVNSS
-41 NVSEFDDLLL
+41 NSSELDNLLL
-51 SSHGDELSKFLSE
+51 SSHGDELTNFLSE
-64 EDSNATNSFVEFQD
+64 KDTNSSKNFVAFQDSNAT
-78 SNQTEIFTNSSSET
+78 EIFTDSYSET
-92 LIVSKDSKNSEDTL
+92 LNISINSEDIV

-117 LENSSYS
+117 LQNSSFS

-134 LSLEK
+134 LSFEK
-139 DQKISLLEYEN
+139 DQKISFLESEN
-150 ASLLEKIKNLEAQ
+150 ASLLERIKNLEAQ
-163 LSLGSKQPVKV
+163 LSSGSNQPITV
-174 NNDDLQVANEL
+174 NNEDLQVATEL
-185 DFAIKDLKT
+185 DYAIEDLKT
-194 SYEANSKEVSFLKEQ
+194 SYEANSKEVSFLKKQ
-209 NLLISDKLEGLEK
+209 NLLISDKLDGLEK

-230 VAQVEGKDSNSTLD
+230 DTEVAEKDSNPTLN

-256 PTTSNCTLNF
+256 PTTSNCTLSF

-293 TLMVENGILL
+293 TLMVENGILI

-337 LEEVSRNNGVRIR
+337 LEEVSKNKGVRVR

-358 VQNLDKG
+358 VQNLDKAP
-365 NYYVVGTASL
+365 YYVVGTASL

>member
-1 MSKSFYF
+1 M
-8 LGYIPIF
+8 
-15 LILFT
+15 
-20 SCDKLDKVEE
+20 DKVDE
-30 SNNSEFIVNSA
+30 SNNSDIIVNSS
-41 NVSEFDDLLL
+41 NSSEFDNLLL
-51 SSHGDELSKFLSE
+51 SSHGDELTNFLSE
-64 EDSNATNSFVEFQD
+64 KDTNSSKNFVAFQDSNAT
-78 SNQTEIFTNSSSET
+78 EIFTDSYSET
-92 LIVSKDSKNSEDTL
+92 LNISINSEDIV

-117 LENSSYS
+117 LQNSSFS

-134 LSLEK
+134 LSFEK
-139 DQKISLLEYEN
+139 DQKISFLESEN
-150 ASLLEKIKNLEAQ
+150 ASLLERIKNLEAQ
-163 LSLGSKQPVKV
+163 LSSGSNQPITV
-174 NNDDLQVANEL
+174 NNEDLQVATEL
-185 DFAIKDLKT
+185 DYAIEDLKT
-194 SYEANSKEVSFLKEQ
+194 NYEANSKEVSFLKKQ
-209 NLLISDKLEGLEK
+209 NLLISDKLDDLEK

-230 VAQVEGKDSNSTLD
+230 DTEVAEKDSNPTLN

-256 PTTSNCTLNF
+256 PTTSNCTLSF

-293 TLMVENGILL
+293 TLMVENGILI

-337 LEEVSRNNGVRIR
+337 LEEVSKNKGVRVR

-358 VQNLDKG
+358 VQNLDKAP
-365 NYYVVGTASL
+365 YYVVGTASL

>member
-1 MSKSFYF
+1 MSISFYF
-8 LGYIPIF
+8 LGFIPIF
-15 LILFT
+15 LILFS
-20 SCDKLDKVEE
+20 SCDKMDKVDE
-30 SNNSEFIVNSA
+30 SKNSDIIVNSS
-41 NVSEFDDLLL
+41 NSSEFDNLLL
-51 SSHGDELSKFLSE
+51 SSHGDELTSFLSE
-64 EDSNATNSFVEFQD
+64 KDTNSSKNFVEFQD
-78 SNQTEIFTNSSSET
+78 PNTTEIFTNSSSE
-92 LIVSKDSKNSEDTL
+92 ISNISINSEDIV

-117 LENSSYS
+117 LQNSSFS

-134 LSLEK
+134 LSFEK
-139 DQKISLLEYEN
+139 DQKISFLESEN
-150 ASLLEKIKNLEAQ
+150 ASLLERIKNLEAQ
-163 LSLGSKQPVKV
+163 LSSGSNQPIIV
-174 NNDDLQVANEL
+174 NNEDLQVATEL
-185 DFAIKDLKT
+185 DYAIEDLKT
-194 SYEANSKEVSFLKEQ
+194 SYEANSKEVSFLKKQ
-209 NLLISDKLEGLEK
+209 NLLISDKLDGLEK
-222 EEKLEIEF
+222 EEKLDFEF
-230 VAQVEGKDSNSTLD
+230 DTEVAEKDSNSTLN

-256 PTTSNCTLNF
+256 PTTSNCILSF

-337 LEEVSRNNGVRIR
+337 LEEVSKNKGVRVR

-358 VQNLDKG
+358 VQNLDKAP
-365 NYYVVGTASL
+365 YYVVGTASL

>member
-1 MSKSFYF
+1 MSISFYF
-8 LGYIPIF
+8 LGFIPIF
-15 LILFT
+15 LILFS
-20 SCDKLDKVEE
+20 SCDKIDKVDE
-30 SNNSEFIVNSA
+30 SNNSDIIVNSS
-41 NVSEFDDLLL
+41 NSSEFDNLLL
-51 SSHGDELSKFLSE
+51 SSHGDELTNFLSE
-64 EDSNATNSFVEFQD
+64 KDTNFSKNFVEFQD
-78 SNQTEIFTNSSSET
+78 SNATEIFTDSYSET
-92 LIVSKDSKNSEDTL
+92 LNISINSEDIV

-117 LENSSYS
+117 LQNSSFS

-134 LSLEK
+134 LSFEK
-139 DQKISLLEYEN
+139 DQKISFLESEN
-150 ASLLEKIKNLEAQ
+150 ASLLERIKNLEAQ
-163 LSLGSKQPVKV
+163 LSSGSNQPITV
-174 NNDDLQVANEL
+174 NNEDLQVATEL
-185 DFAIKDLKT
+185 DYAIEDLKT
-194 SYEANSKEVSFLKEQ
+194 SYEANSKEVSFLKKQ
-209 NLLISDKLEGLEK
+209 NLLISDKLDGLEK

-230 VAQVEGKDSNSTLD
+230 DTEVAEKDSNPTLN

-256 PTTSNCTLNF
+256 PTTSNCTLSF

-293 TLMVENGILL
+293 TLMVENGILI

-337 LEEVSRNNGVRIR
+337 LEEVSKNKGVRVR

-358 VQNLDKG
+358 VQNLDKAP
-365 NYYVVGTASL
+365 YYVVGTASL

>member
-106 PKSTLEMTIRE
+106 PKSTFEMTIRE

-150 ASLLEKIKNLEAQ
+150 ASLLEQIKNLEAQ

-256 PTTSNCTLNF
+256 PTTSNCTLSF

>member
-1 MSKSFYF
+1 MSISFYF
-8 LGYIPIF
+8 LGFIPIF
-15 LILFT
+15 LILFS
-20 SCDKLDKVEE
+20 SCDKIDKVDE
-30 SNNSEFIVNSA
+30 SNNSDIIVNSS
-41 NVSEFDDLLL
+41 NSSELDNLLL
-51 SSHGDELSKFLSE
+51 SSHGDELTNFLSE
-64 EDSNATNSFVEFQD
+64 KDTNSSKNFVAFQDSNAT
-78 SNQTEIFTNSSSET
+78 EIFTDSYSET
-92 LIVSKDSKNSEDTL
+92 LNISINSEDIV

-117 LENSSYS
+117 LQNSSFS

-134 LSLEK
+134 LSFEK
-139 DQKISLLEYEN
+139 DQKISFLESEN
-150 ASLLEKIKNLEAQ
+150 ASLLERIKNLEAQ
-163 LSLGSKQPVKV
+163 LSSGSNQPITV
-174 NNDDLQVANEL
+174 NNEDLQVATEL
-185 DFAIKDLKT
+185 DYAIEDLKT
-194 SYEANSKEVSFLKEQ
+194 SYEANSKEVSFLKKQ
-209 NLLISDKLEGLEK
+209 NLLISDKLDGLEK

-230 VAQVEGKDSNSTLD
+230 DTEVAEKDSNPTLN

-256 PTTSNCTLNF
+256 PTTSNCTLSF

-293 TLMVENGILL
+293 TLMVENGILI

-337 LEEVSRNNGVRIR
+337 LEEVSKNKGVRVR

-358 VQNLDKG
+358 VQNLDKAP
-365 NYYVVGTASL
+365 YYVVGTASL

>member
-1 MSKSFYF
+1 MSISFYF
-8 LGYIPIF
+8 LGFIPIF
-15 LILFT
+15 LILFS
-20 SCDKLDKVEE
+20 SCDKIDKVDE
-30 SNNSEFIVNSA
+30 SNNSDIIVNSS
-41 NVSEFDDLLL
+41 NSSELDNLLL
-51 SSHGDELSKFLSE
+51 SSHGDELTNFLSE
-64 EDSNATNSFVEFQD
+64 KDTNSSNNFVAFQDSNAT
-78 SNQTEIFTNSSSET
+78 EIFTDSYSET
-92 LIVSKDSKNSEDTL
+92 LNISINSEDIV
-106 PKSTLEMTIRE
+106 PKSTLEMTITE
-117 LENSSYS
+117 LQNSSFS

-134 LSLEK
+134 LSFEK
-139 DQKISLLEYEN
+139 DQKISFLESEN
-150 ASLLEKIKNLEAQ
+150 ASLLERIKNLEAQ
-163 LSLGSKQPVKV
+163 LSSGSNQPITV
-174 NNDDLQVANEL
+174 NNEDLQVATEL
-185 DFAIKDLKT
+185 DYAIEDLKT
-194 SYEANSKEVSFLKEQ
+194 SYEANSKEVSFLKKQ
-209 NLLISDKLEGLEK
+209 NLLISDKLDGLEK

-230 VAQVEGKDSNSTLD
+230 DTEVAEKDSNPTLN

-256 PTTSNCTLNF
+256 PTTSNCTLSF

-293 TLMVENGILL
+293 TLMVENGILI

-337 LEEVSRNNGVRIR
+337 LEEVSKNKGVRVR

-358 VQNLDKG
+358 VQNLDKAP
-365 NYYVVGTASL
+365 YYVVGTASL

>member
-1 MSKSFYF
+1 MSISFYF
-8 LGYIPIF
+8 LGFIPIF
-15 LILFT
+15 LILFS
-20 SCDKLDKVEE
+20 SCDKIDKVDE
-30 SNNSEFIVNSA
+30 SNNSDIIVNSS
-41 NVSEFDDLLL
+41 NSSELDNLLL
-51 SSHGDELSKFLSE
+51 SSHGDELTNFLSE
-64 EDSNATNSFVEFQD
+64 KDTNSSKNFVAFQDSNAT
-78 SNQTEIFTNSSSET
+78 EIFTDSYSET
-92 LIVSKDSKNSEDTL
+92 LNISINSEDIV

-117 LENSSYS
+117 LQNSSFS

-134 LSLEK
+134 LSFEK
-139 DQKISLLEYEN
+139 DQKISFLESEN
-150 ASLLEKIKNLEAQ
+150 ASLLERIKNLEAQ
-163 LSLGSKQPVKV
+163 LSSGSNQPIVV
-174 NNDDLQVANEL
+174 NNEDLQVATEL
-185 DFAIKDLKT
+185 DYAIEDLKT
-194 SYEANSKEVSFLKEQ
+194 SYEANSKEVSFLKKQ
-209 NLLISDKLEGLEK
+209 NLLISDKLDGLEK

-230 VAQVEGKDSNSTLD
+230 DTEVAEKDSNPTLN

-256 PTTSNCTLNF
+256 PTTSNCTLSF

-293 TLMVENGILL
+293 TLMVENGILI

-337 LEEVSRNNGVRIR
+337 LEEVSKNKGVRVR

-358 VQNLDKG
+358 VQNLDKAP
-365 NYYVVGTASL
+365 YYVVGTASL

>member
-1 MSKSFYF
+1 M
-8 LGYIPIF
+8 
-15 LILFT
+15 
-20 SCDKLDKVEE
+20 DKVDE
-30 SNNSEFIVNSA
+30 SNNSDIIVNSS
-41 NVSEFDDLLL
+41 NSSEFDNLLL
-51 SSHGDELSKFLSE
+51 SSHGDELTNFLSE
-64 EDSNATNSFVEFQD
+64 KDTNSSNNFVAFQDSNAT
-78 SNQTEIFTNSSSET
+78 EIFTDSYSET
-92 LIVSKDSKNSEDTL
+92 LNISINSEDIV
-106 PKSTLEMTIRE
+106 PKSALEMTIRE
-117 LENSSYS
+117 LQNASFS

-134 LSLEK
+134 LSFEK
-139 DQKISLLEYEN
+139 DQKISFLESEN
-150 ASLLEKIKNLEAQ
+150 ASLLERIKNLEAQ
-163 LSLGSKQPVKV
+163 LSSGSNQPITV
-174 NNDDLQVANEL
+174 NNEDLQVATEL
-185 DFAIKDLKT
+185 DYAIEDLKT
-194 SYEANSKEVSFLKEQ
+194 SYEANSKEVSFLKKQ
-209 NLLISDKLEGLEK
+209 NLLISDKLDGLEK

-230 VAQVEGKDSNSTLD
+230 DTEVAEKDSNPTLN

-256 PTTSNCTLNF
+256 PTTSNCTLSF

-293 TLMVENGILL
+293 TLMVENGILI

-337 LEEVSRNNGVRIR
+337 LEEVSKNKGVRVR

-358 VQNLDKG
+358 VQNLDKAP
-365 NYYVVGTASL
+365 YYVVGTASL

>member
-1 MSKSFYF
+1 M
-8 LGYIPIF
+8 
-15 LILFT
+15 
-20 SCDKLDKVEE
+20 DKVDE
-30 SNNSEFIVNSA
+30 SNNSDIIVNSS
-41 NVSEFDDLLL
+41 NSSEFDNLLL
-51 SSHGDELSKFLSE
+51 SSHGDELTNFLSE
-64 EDSNATNSFVEFQD
+64 KDTNSSKNFVEFQD
-78 SNQTEIFTNSSSET
+78 SNATESFTNSSSEN
-92 LIVSKDSKNSEDTL
+92 LNISINSEDIV

-117 LENSSYS
+117 LQNSSFS

-139 DQKISLLEYEN
+139 DQKISFLESEN
-150 ASLLEKIKNLEAQ
+150 ASLLERIKNLETQ
-163 LSLGSKQPVKV
+163 LSSGSNQPIVV
-174 NNDDLQVANEL
+174 NNEDLQVATEL
-185 DFAIKDLKT
+185 DYAIEDLKS
-194 SYEANSKEVSFLKEQ
+194 SYEANSKEVSFLKKQ
-209 NLLISDKLEGLEK
+209 NLLISDKLDDLEK
-222 EEKLEIEF
+222 EEKLEFEF
-230 VAQVEGKDSNSTLD
+230 DTEVAEKDSNPTLN

-256 PTTSNCTLNF
+256 PTTSNCTLSF

-337 LEEVSRNNGVRIR
+337 LEEVSKNKGVRVR

-358 VQNLDKG
+358 VQNLDKAP
-365 NYYVVGTASL
+365 YYVVGTASL
-375 GKVGVTWSVPVDLDE
+375 GKVGVTWSVPVDLDD